1 MRKFTISISI
11 ILLLVVAGV
20 LFGPG
25 FINWNKYKSDIT
37 EQVYAYTGRSLDIE
51 GDLNLRILP
60 VPSFS
65 ATDVRFANDPRSSN
79 DTMIKL
85 DELGVKVAVFPLLSG
100 RLRVDEVI
108 LRKPTIHV
116 EKFPDGTGNWM
127 FSPEDTRKGEST
139 DNNAATNGSSTS
151 QESDHNQTEGDFFSG
166 VILDHFRIIDGT
178 IHYDDAQG
186 NTHETFE
193 GINVEIAAK
202 SLTGPFSLGGDL
214 LLRGQRT
221 EIELDLGQFAEEGAT
236 AVNIGI
242 RLPDSQAKLKFNGSV
257 SRHVN
262 STSYRGKFDGDGSDL
277 GALVSE
283 LLKVDM
289 KTSADSDFE
298 LSAELE
304 GNLNRLAVSD
314 IVVRVGAQKVTG
326 GVDVGLKD
334 SVAISMNLAS
344 PRVNLDDILAVQDA
358 VEEKQKK
365 NSSSQST
372 LTTADNKTDTAPKKV
387 SSPSWPT
394 FSPEISLQATLSVD
408 DIIYNQR
415 IVRNFVLQ
423 SRLQN
428 GLFEVQNLSAQLPS
442 GSQIALAANYQN
454 QTVNGQM
461 NARTEDLRGLL
472 TWLEIDVPDVPNDR
486 LRRLDSKVRFSL
498 KPDQVVLN
506 PVSLTLD
513 VTHLDG
519 AATIALRDRL
529 GIGAR
534 VVIDRID
541 LDAYKIGQIA
551 ASPTPENDSTGT
563 SENSSGTENID
574 GKQQKQ
580 TSETDKAGSILTRA
594 DANLD
599 ITLGEAVYQ
608 GIPLRGVKLDAT
620 LQQGRLQ
627 IRNAS
632 LDDIEGSSL
641 ALSGTVKDLEASSP
655 TFDTTVI
662 AKVVDLPKLLTLA
675 GQEKVDGLPQLRSV
689 EVSGNIKGS
698 KENLS
703 LDLLGAA
710 MGGSYQV
717 KGVLQPGT
725 ASLYQGLIGI
735 DHPDAAQLV
744 KRINPEASTNPKWG
758 RVSAKSMVKVGPKAI
773 ELYELDGTIANTPIQ
788 GSVVADLTDVKPRV
802 TANLMTGKLDLS
814 SLLPKSE
821 AGGSSGGASG
831 GGSSVSA
838 GLNRRW
844 SQEKFDLS
852 ALSSLN
858 AEISLIS
865 DAVRNDAINIE
876 NVQAK
881 ATLQD
886 ATLTLSQ
893 FSGVAYGGGV
903 TATGTVD
910 GRDQLVVDMDIN
922 AQNIDSGSLL
932 RDVADFKRVSGPI
945 SVQGKINTK
954 GRSEADLVQQLNGNG
969 QISGVLTAKV
979 KTKEV
984 VGGALLGVLGSK
996 LKGIQGVGDAT
1007 TTLLQSFAGHPA
1019 HMKGTYTI
1027 HNGVLVTND
1036 LRVDGN
1042 RTSVFTAATVDLPA
1056 WLIESQS
1063 DLFREGE
1070 DPTKPYLTV
1079 HLTGDLDKPNPR
1091 VKGQFLQSN
1100 KSNTINQLLGGEL
1113 PNDETS
1119 EPESGAT
1126 GAGVTGSETAGEPVE
1141 QTNEPVIEDKKSKK
1155 KKAKELLKG
1164 LFKELGG

>member
-11 ILLLVVAGV
+11 ILLLVIAGV

-25 FINWNKYKSDIT
+25 FVDWNKYKSDIT
-37 EQVYAYTGRSLDIE
+37 EQVYAYTGRTLDIE

-65 ATDVRFANDPRSSN
+65 ASDVRFANDPRSSN
-79 DTMIKL
+79 KAMATL
-85 DELGVKVAVFPLLSG
+85 DELGIKVAVFPLLSG

-108 LRKPTIHV
+108 LRKPTIYV
-116 EKFPDGTGNWM
+116 EKFSDGSGNWM
-127 FSPEDTRKGEST
+127 FSPEEKSKKQGAST
-139 DNNAATNGSSTS
+139 AAETDGSSGT
-151 QESDHNQTEGDFFSG
+151 QESDHNQTDSSFFSG
-166 VILDHFRIIDGT
+166 VILDHFRIVDGT
-178 IHYDDAQG
+178 IHYDDAGG

-202 SLTGPFSLGGDL
+202 SLNGPFSLGGDL

-236 AVNIGI
+236 AINVGV

-262 STSYRGKFDGDGSDL
+262 STSYRGKFEGDGGDL
-277 GALVSE
+277 GSLVSE
-283 LLKVDM
+283 LLEVDM
-289 KTSADSDFE
+289 QTSADSDFE

-314 IVVRVGAQKVTG
+314 IIVRVGAQKVTG
-326 GVDVGLKD
+326 DVDVDLKD
-334 SVAISMNLAS
+334 GVAISMNLAS
-344 PRVNLDDILAVQDA
+344 PRVNLDDILAVQDT
-358 VEEKQKK
+358 VLTKQKK
-365 NSSSQST
+365 NNSGQNT
-372 LTTADNKTDTAPKKV
+372 ATTANKKTGVV
-387 SSPSWPT
+387 SKQQSGSSWPT
-394 FSPEISLQATLSVD
+394 FSPEISLQAQLSVD
-408 DIIYNQR
+408 DVIYNQQ
-415 IVRNFVLQ
+415 IVRGLVLQ

-428 GLFEVQNLSAQLPS
+428 GLFELQNLSAQLPS

-454 QTVNGQM
+454 QTVNGQL

-498 KPDQVVLN
+498 TPDQVVLN
-506 PVSLTLD
+506 PVSVTLD

-519 AATIALRDRL
+519 AATIALRDRP

-541 LDAYKIGQIA
+541 LDAYKIGKISNSSVGISEGA
-551 ASPTPENDSTGT
+551 IT
-563 SENSSGTENID
+563 SENSAVVEDAD

-580 TSETDKAGSILTRA
+580 VSDSDNKQGSDNKTGSILTRA

-620 LQQGRLQ
+620 LQQGNLQ

-641 ALSGTVKDLEASSP
+641 ALSGTIKDFEAVTP

-675 GQEKVDGLPQLRSV
+675 GQDKIDGLPQFGSV
-689 EVSGNIKGS
+689 EVSGNIKGT
-698 KENLS
+698 KEKLS

-710 MGGSYQV
+710 MGGSYQA
-717 KGVLQPGT
+717 KGVFQPEAT
-725 ASLYQGLIGI
+725 SLYQGLMAI

-744 KRINPEASTNPKWG
+744 KRINPETSTNPKWG
-758 RVSAKSMVKVGPKAI
+758 RVSVKSMVKIGSASI
-773 ELYELDGTIANTPIQ
+773 ELSELDGTIANTPIQ
-788 GSVVADLTDVKPRV
+788 GSVVANLSDLKPKV
-802 TANLMTGKLDLS
+802 TANLMTGKLDLN
-814 SLLPKSE
+814 SLLPQS
-821 AGGSSGGASG
+821 APGGASGGASG

-844 SQEKFDLS
+844 SQENFDLS

-865 DAVRNDAINIE
+865 DALRNDAINIE

-881 ATLQD
+881 ATLLD
-886 ATLTLSQ
+886 AVLTLSQ

-903 TATGTVD
+903 TAVGTVD
-910 GRDQLVVDMDIN
+910 GRDQLRIDMDID
-922 AQNIDSGSLL
+922 AQNIDSGALL

-945 SVQGKINTK
+945 SVQGKITTA
-954 GRSEADLVQQLNGNG
+954 GGSEADLVQGLNGNG

-1019 HMKGTYTI
+1019 QLKGTYTI

-1063 DLFREGE
+1063 DLFKEGG

-1079 HLTGDLDKPNPR
+1079 HLKGDLDKPNPR

-1100 KSNTINQLLGGEL
+1100 KSNTINQLLGGEV
-1113 PNDETS
+1113 PSSDVS
-1119 EPESGAT
+1119 EPQSE
-1126 GAGVTGSETAGEPVE
+1126 VTGEPAE
-1141 QTNEPVIEDKKSKK
+1141 QTNEPVVEDKKSKK

>member
-11 ILLLVVAGV
+11 ILLLVIAGV

-25 FINWNKYKSDIT
+25 FVNWNKYKSDIT
-37 EQVYAYTGRSLDIE
+37 ERVYAYTGRTLDIE

-65 ATDVRFANDPRSSN
+65 ATNVSFANDPMSPNSS
-79 DTMIKL
+79 MISL
-85 DELGVKVAVFPLLSG
+85 DELGVKVAVLPLLSG

-108 LRKPTIHV
+108 LRKPIIRI
-116 EKFPDGTGNWM
+116 EKFADGSGNWL
-127 FSPEDTRKGEST
+127 FSPEEVNNKVAADIATEIT
-139 DNNAATNGSSTS
+139 DNSSVQDLDQGKEDST
-151 QESDHNQTEGDFFSG
+151 FFSG
-166 VILDHFRIIDGT
+166 VVLDRFRIIDGT
-178 IHYDDAQG
+178 IHYDDAEG
-186 NTHETFE
+186 NTHETLE
-193 GINVEIAAK
+193 GINVEVAAK
-202 SLTGPFSLGGDL
+202 SLSGPFSLGGDL

-221 EIELDLGQFAEEGAT
+221 EVELDLGQFAEEGAT
-236 AVNIGI
+236 AINTGI

-262 STSYRGKFDGDGSDL
+262 STSYRGKFEGDGSDL
-277 GALVSE
+277 GSLISE
-283 LLKVDM
+283 LFKVDLE
-289 KTSADSDFE
+289 TSADSDFE

-326 GVDVGLKD
+326 DVDVDLKD
-334 SVAISMNLAS
+334 GVEISMNLAS
-344 PRVNLDDILAVQDA
+344 PRINLDDILAVQDA
-358 VEEKQKK
+358 VLKEKSTKRENATRQ
-365 NSSSQST
+365 SSTTTGDVKSDVVSKQPS
-372 LTTADNKTDTAPKKV
+372 LT
-387 SSPSWPT
+387 SWPN
-394 FSPEISLQATLSVD
+394 FSPEISLQAQLSVD

-415 IVRNFVLQ
+415 IVRGLVLQ

-428 GLFEVQNLSAQLPS
+428 GLLEVQNLSAQLPS
-442 GSQIALAANYQN
+442 GSQIVLAANYQN
-454 QTVNGQM
+454 QVINGQLS
-461 NARTEDLRGLL
+461 ARTEDLRGLL
-472 TWLEIDVPDVPNDR
+472 TWLEIAVPDVPNDR
-486 LRRLDSKVRFSL
+486 LRRLDGKVRFSV
-498 KPDQVVLN
+498 KPDQVILN
-506 PVSLTLD
+506 PVSVTLD

-519 AATIALRDRL
+519 AATIALRDRP

-541 LDAYKIGQIA
+541 LDAYGIGQV
-551 ASPTPENDSTGT
+551 ASTSTDVNESAGVSANASVTKNADTQERKEAPETVK
-563 SENSSGTENID
+563 TE
-574 GKQQKQ
+574 
-580 TSETDKAGSILTRA
+580 SILTRA

-620 LQQGRLQ
+620 VQQGNLQ
-627 IRNAS
+627 VRNAS
-632 LDDIEGSSL
+632 LDDIEGSSI
-641 ALSGTVKDLEASSP
+641 ALSGTIRGFEAKTP
-655 TFDTTVI
+655 TFDTTII
-662 AKVVDLPKLLTLA
+662 AKIVDLPKLVTLA
-675 GQEKVDGLPQLRSV
+675 GQKEKVDGLPQLGSV
-689 EVSGNIKGS
+689 EISGNIKGT

-710 MGGSYQV
+710 MGGSYQA
-717 KGVLQPGT
+717 KGVLKPGST
-725 ASLYQGLIGI
+725 SLYQGLVAI

-744 KRINPEASTNPKWG
+744 KRINPEASTNPRWG
-758 RVSAKSMVKVGPKAI
+758 RVSVKSMVKAGFAEV
-773 ELYELDGTIANTPIQ
+773 ELSELDGTIAKTRIQ
-788 GSVVADLTDVKPRV
+788 GSVVANVADIKPRL
-802 TANLMTGKLDLS
+802 TANLMTGKLNLNN
-814 SLLPKSE
+814 LLPQSVQ
-821 AGGSSGGASG
+821 GGASGDASG

-844 SQEKFDLS
+844 SQENIDLS

-865 DAVRNDAINIE
+865 DAVQNDAVNIAD
-876 NVQAK
+876 VQAK
-881 ATLQD
+881 VTLQD
-886 ATLTLSQ
+886 AVLTLSQ
-893 FSGVAYGGGV
+893 FSGIAYGGDV
-903 TATGTVD
+903 TAKGTID
-910 GRDQLVVDMDIN
+910 GQDQILVDMDISG
-922 AQNIDSGSLL
+922 QNIDSRSLL
-932 RDVADFKRVSGPI
+932 RDMADFKRVSGPI
-945 SVQGKINTK
+945 SVQGKIKTK
-954 GRSEADLVQQLNGNG
+954 GSSEADLVQGLNGNG

-1019 HMKGTYTI
+1019 QLKGTYTI
-1027 HNGVLVTND
+1027 HNGVLVTKD

-1079 HLTGDLDKPNPR
+1079 HLKGDLGKPNPR

-1100 KSNTINQLLGGEL
+1100 KSNTINQLLGGEA
-1113 PNDETS
+1113 PAEDTS
-1119 EPESGAT
+1119 DPQPE
-1126 GAGVTGSETAGEPVE
+1126 VEQGEPVVE
-1141 QTNEPVIEDKKSKK
+1141 EKKSKK

>member
-1 MRKFTISISI
+1 MRKFTISISV

-25 FINWNKYKSDIT
+25 FVNWNKYKSDIT
-37 EQVYAYTGRSLDIE
+37 EQVYAYTGRTMDIE
-51 GDLNLRILP
+51 GDLNLRVLP
-60 VPSFS
+60 IPSFS

-79 DTMIKL
+79 EAMVTL
-85 DELGVKVAVFPLLSG
+85 DELGVKVAIFPLLSG

-108 LRKPTIHV
+108 LRKPTIHI
-116 EKFPDGTGNWM
+116 EKFSDGSGNWV
-127 FSPEDTRKGEST
+127 FSSKEIKKEAGNTAEINNSGFSAQESNQSKPEST
-139 DNNAATNGSSTS
+139 
-151 QESDHNQTEGDFFSG
+151 FFSG
-166 VILDHFRIIDGT
+166 VTLDRFRIVDGT
-178 IHYDDAQG
+178 IHYDDAERT
-186 NTHETFE
+186 THETLE
-193 GINVEIAAK
+193 GINVEIAAN
-202 SLTGPFSLGGDL
+202 SLTGPFSLSGDL

-221 EIELDLGQFAEEGAT
+221 EVELDLGRFAEEGAT
-236 AVNIGI
+236 AINTGV

-262 STSYRGKFDGDGSDL
+262 SISYRGKFEGDGSDL
-277 GALVSE
+277 GSLVSE
-283 LLKVDM
+283 LFKVDM
-289 KTSADSDFE
+289 KTSAESDFE

-304 GNLNRLAVSD
+304 GNLNKLAVND
-314 IVVRVGAQKVTG
+314 IVVRVGAQKITG
-326 GVDVGLKD
+326 GVNVGLKD
-334 SVAISMNLAS
+334 GVAISMNLAS

-358 VEEKQKK
+358 MQK
-365 NSSSQST
+365 NQGMTQEDVPRQST
-372 LTTADNKTDTAPKKV
+372 SSTGKTKAESRSEQLPA
-387 SSPSWPT
+387 SSWPT
-394 FSPEISLQATLSVD
+394 FSPDVFLKAQLSVD
-408 DIIYNQR
+408 DIIYNQQ
-415 IVRNFVLQ
+415 IVRGLVMQ
-423 SRLQN
+423 ARLQN
-428 GLFEVQNLSAQLPS
+428 GLFELQNLSAQLPS

-454 QTVNGQM
+454 QTVNGQL

-472 TWLEIDVPDVPNDR
+472 TWLDIDVPDVPNDR

-498 KPDQVVLN
+498 KPDQVILN
-506 PVSLTLD
+506 PVSVTLD

-519 AATIALRDRL
+519 AATIALRDRP

-534 VVIDRID
+534 LVIDRID
-541 LDAYKIGQIA
+541 LDAYKAGQIA
-551 ASPTPENDSTGT
+551 DPALPANENTSV
-563 SENSSGTENID
+563 SENSSETNNIN
-574 GKQQKQ
+574 GKQQEQ
-580 TSETDKAGSILTRA
+580 ASERNKAGSILTRA

-608 GIPLRGVKLDAT
+608 GIPFRGVKLDAT

-627 IRNAS
+627 IKNAS

-641 ALSGTVKDLEASSP
+641 ALSGTIKDFETATP
-655 TFDTTVI
+655 AFDTTVI
-662 AKVVDLPKLLTLA
+662 AKVIDLPKLLTLA
-675 GQEKVDGLPQLRSV
+675 GQEKVDGLAQLGSV
-689 EVSGNIKGS
+689 EVSGNIKGT

-710 MGGSYQV
+710 MGGSYQA
-717 KGVLQPGT
+717 KGVLRPGEI
-725 ASLYQGLIGI
+725 SLYQGLVAI

-744 KRINPEASTNPKWG
+744 RRINPEAATNSKWG
-758 RVSAKSMVKVGPKAI
+758 RVSVKSMVKADASEI
-773 ELYELDGTIANTPIQ
+773 ELSELDGTIANTRIQ
-788 GSVVADLTDVKPRV
+788 GSVITNLTGTKPKV

-814 SLLPKSE
+814 NLLPRPVQ
-821 AGGSSGGASG
+821 GGASGGASG

-844 SQEKFDLS
+844 SQEKFDLA

-858 AEISLIS
+858 ADVSLIS
-865 DAVRNDAINIE
+865 DAVRSDAISIAD
-876 NVQAK
+876 VQAK

-893 FSGVAYGGGV
+893 FSGIAYGGGV
-903 TATGTVD
+903 TATGTID
-910 GRDQLVVDMDIN
+910 GRDQLRIDMDIN
-922 AQNIDSGSLL
+922 GQNIDSGALL

-945 SVQGKINTK
+945 SLQSKVTSE
-954 GRSEADLVQQLNGNG
+954 GRSEADLVQGLNGNG

-1019 HMKGTYTI
+1019 QLKGTYTI
-1027 HNGVLVTND
+1027 HNGVLVTKD

-1056 WLIESQS
+1056 WLIKSQS

-1079 HLTGDLDKPNPR
+1079 HLNGELDKPNPR

-1100 KSNTINQLLGGEL
+1100 KSNTINQLLGGEV
-1113 PNDETS
+1113 PSSDVPEPQS
-1119 EPESGAT
+1119 E
-1126 GAGVTGSETAGEPVE
+1126 VTGEPAE
-1141 QTNEPVIEDKKSKK
+1141 QTNEPVVEDKKSKK